1 MKASAQGVS
10 IARRLFY
17 LRIIAANEYARVGE
31 EIRVGDGLEIGRDP
45 ACALVLHDD
54 SVSRRHARAEQSAD
68 GMRMLDLGSGNGIW
82 VGTERVTD
90 IVLRPGE
97 RCSIGSTVFECCEEV
112 PVMAAA
118 AATAATM
125 LMDRSAIDL
134 SELSRP
140 AEPETHAVGFVV
152 RVVVG
157 GEVVPRGQEFIV
169 DGGEVTIGRGADCGI
184 VLDERDVSRK
194 SAKIEVVPEG
204 FLVTD
209 LGGSVGVWR
218 DNRKVTS
225 EVVAP
230 GTHIRLG
237 PRLVIAP
244 DLIGAEAAPPPEAPP
259 PVDADATQY
268 LQESQVQEWRANIQS
283 SAVEPPPPAAPT
295 TPYSRSRLSNPLCR
309 RFRPRRHA
317 SPWICRR
324 RPPRQRCP
332 PCPGTLASPT
342 RTSDRP

>member
-1 MKASAQGVS
+1 MKGSAPGIS
-10 IARRLFY
+10 IARRLFF

-31 EIRVGDGLEIGRDP
+31 EIRVGDGVEIGRDP
-45 ACALVLHDD
+45 SCALVLHDE

-90 IVLRPGE
+90 IVLRPGQ

-118 AATAATM
+118 AANAATM

-134 SELSRP
+134 SELQGP
-140 AEPETHAVGFVV
+140 AEPETQAVGFVV
-152 RVVVG
+152 RVIVG
-157 GEVVPRGQEFIV
+157 GEVVTRGQEFIV

-225 EVVAP
+225 EVVPP
-230 GTHIRLG
+230 G
-237 PRLVIAP
+237 
-244 DLIGAEAAPPPEAPP
+244 
-259 PVDADATQY
+259 
-268 LQESQVQEWRANIQS
+268 
-283 SAVEPPPPAAPT
+283 
-295 TPYSRSRLSNPLCR
+295 
-309 RFRPRRHA
+309 
-317 SPWICRR
+317 
-324 RPPRQRCP
+324 
-332 PCPGTLASPT
+332 
-342 RTSDRP
+342 